1 MQQTSHTPSLCS
13 DSTSTPPSHCKPPIV
28 RLIHYGYRRCLYNTS
43 PNKASNPLPRS
54 GNSGKRCNTKT
65 LVRRC
70 VSTLCLPWLTVRGA
84 ANAVARIDNLEFLS
98 DVVPQTVAVKQTRET
113 KSAKSK
119 KKAATVEMGQ
129 RKLSALMKPKDAAVA
144 RVEATPEPESD
155 DGASSQ
161 KEMGKDTGVGRSD
174 DEDVV
179 MG

>member
-1 MQQTSHTPSLCS
+1 M
-13 DSTSTPPSHCKPPIV
+13 
-28 RLIHYGYRRCLYNTS
+28 
-43 PNKASNPLPRS
+43 
-54 GNSGKRCNTKT
+54 
-65 LVRRC
+65 
-70 VSTLCLPWLTVRGA
+70 
-84 ANAVARIDNLEFLS
+84 ARIDNLEFLS